1 MLGFTLILTLC
12 STPSIIG
19 LLMSRAVWV
28 RPSRISMTSDKVA
41 QIPLK
46 IAVTGAGVG
55 GTVVRLSMAVLTGP
69 VSYDPSVTAY
79 L

>member
-1 MLGFTLILTLC
+1 
-12 STPSIIG
+12 
-19 LLMSRAVWV
+19 
-28 RPSRISMTSDKVA
+28 MTSDKVA